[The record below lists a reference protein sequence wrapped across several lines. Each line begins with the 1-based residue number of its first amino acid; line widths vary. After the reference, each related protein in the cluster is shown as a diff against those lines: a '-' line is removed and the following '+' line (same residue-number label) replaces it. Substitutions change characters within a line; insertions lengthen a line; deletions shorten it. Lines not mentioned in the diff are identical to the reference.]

1 MQIFNTMT
9 RQKEE
14 FTPQKEGEYRIYVCG
29 PTVYNYIHIGNA
41 RPMIVFDTLR
51 RYLEYCGN
59 KVYYVSNITDI
70 DDKLIKK
77 GQEEGTSMQE
87 VARKFE
93 AEYIKDS
100 DGLNVKTPTVR
111 PRATEHI
118 GEIIGI
124 VKDLVE
130 SGHAYVARNGDVYF
144 RVKSDPGYGKLSHL
158 NLDDLESGNRE
169 LRSRMDDDLKEDPA
183 DFAVWKAAKPGEPY
197 WESPWGHGRPG
208 WHIECSAMARKHLG
222 KTIDLHAGGQDLIF
236 PHHENEIAQSECANG
251 CTFSRYWM
259 HNGFLNINNEKM
271 SKSANNFFTV
281 REIADKYGYEPIRY
295 FMLTAGYR
303 MPLNYT
309 VELIESCKNSLER
322 MYTCRDNLDFAI
334 EHAHGTDTAL
344 VEKCEDARKKF
355 KAAMDDDLNTPD
367 ALAAIFDLVKD
378 INTLSDA
385 SDKATLET
393 AAKTF
398 DELTGV
404 LGLLYNRKKTDAIPA
419 EVTALVEERAAA
431 KGLFL
436 LTMKPILYVA
446 NVDEDMLNEDLAPI
460 DGVKPLPICAKI
472 EAELSELDPEDAA
485 DYLESLGLEQPGL
498 DVLAQAAYKLLGL
511 QSFFTA
517 GEMEVKAWTVRQGA
531 TAPQAAGV
539 IHTDFER
546 GFIKA
551 EVIGYDDY
559 IELGGEQGAKAAGKL
574 RIEGKDYVMA
584 DGDVVHFRFNV

>member
-14 FTPQKEGEYRIYVCG
+14 FVPAVPGEYRIYVCG

-51 RYLEYCGN
+51 RYLEYRGN

-70 DDKLIKK
+70 DDKLIAK
-77 GQEEGTSMQE
+77 GQQEGTSMQE

-100 DGLNVKTPTVR
+100 EGLNVLEPTVR

-118 GEIIGI
+118 GEIIKI
-124 VKDLVE
+124 VKDLVA
-130 SGHAYVARNGDVYF
+130 SGHAYAARNGDVYF
-144 RVKSDPGYGKLSHL
+144 RVESDPGYGKLSHL
-158 NLDDLESGNRE
+158 NLDDLESGNRA
-169 LRSRMDDDLKEDPA
+169 LRSQMDDDLKEDPA

-222 KTIDLHAGGQDLIF
+222 NTIDLHCGGQDLIF

-259 HNGFLNINNEKM
+259 HNGFLNINNQKM

-322 MYTCRDNLDFAI
+322 LYTCRDNLDFAI
-334 EHAHGTDTAL
+334 QHAHGDSDEL
-344 VEKCEDARKKF
+344 VAKAEQAKQKF
-355 KAAMDDDLNTPD
+355 ITAMDDDLNTPD
-367 ALAAIFDLVKD
+367 ALAAIFEFVKE
-378 INTLSDA
+378 INTLSDSA
-385 SDKATLET
+385 SRAALEQ
-393 AAKTF
+393 AAAVF

-404 LGLLYNRKKTDAIPA
+404 LGLLYNRKKSDVPA
-419 EVTALVEERAAA
+419 DVMALVEERAAA
-431 KGLFL
+431 KKAKDWGRADAIRAQ
-436 LTMKPILYVA
+436 LTEMGWAVTDTAQGPK
-446 NVDEDMLNEDLAPI
+446 VDRL
-460 DGVKPLPICAKI
+460 
-472 EAELSELDPEDAA
+472 
-485 DYLESLGLEQPGL
+485 
-498 DVLAQAAYKLLGL
+498 
-511 QSFFTA
+511 
-517 GEMEVKAWTVRQGA
+517 
-531 TAPQAAGV
+531 
-539 IHTDFER
+539 
-546 GFIKA
+546 
-551 EVIGYDDY
+551 
-559 IELGGEQGAKAAGKL
+559 
-574 RIEGKDYVMA
+574 
-584 DGDVVHFRFNV
+584 